1 MEKNKTLTY
10 VLTLKLKTENY
21 QECNIN
27 NLSNIKMEV

>member
-1 MEKNKTLTY
+1 MKKNKILTY

-27 NLSNIKMEV
+27 NLLNIKMEV